1 MYGGVEFVTGSLF
14 GFGGRK
20 VGQCRI
26 GEYGRSGPFVGAAH
40 QVQHHSPSPDCAD
53 AELQVK
59 SSDFVEWSFALATM
73 CRSEFFPHGAYNR
86 LRCRKGS
93 PTETWDMAAAEIS
106 AWLRSEVASGG
117 LRLPT
122 EGECLAVERD
132 RERQTA
138 TSAAAASST

>member
-1 MYGGVEFVTGSLF
+1 M
-14 GFGGRK
+14 
-20 VGQCRI
+20 GQCRI
-26 GEYGRSGPFVGAAH
+26 GEYGPSCSFVGAAH
-40 QVQHHSPSPDCAD
+40 QVQHYSPGPDCAD

-73 CRSEFFPHGAYNR
+73 CRSEFFPDGAFNR

-132 RERQTA
+132 RERPRA
-138 TSAAAASST
+138 TSAHLADCEFID

>member
-1 MYGGVEFVTGSLF
+1 M
-14 GFGGRK
+14 
-20 VGQCRI
+20 GQCRI

-40 QVQHHSPSPDCAD
+40 QVQHYSPSPDCAD

-59 SSDFVEWSFALATM
+59 SSDLVEFSFALATM

-106 AWLRSEVASGG
+106 AWLRSEG
-117 LRLPT
+117 
-122 EGECLAVERD
+122 GECLAVERE

>member
-1 MYGGVEFVTGSLF
+1 MLVLSSALRT
-14 GFGGRK
+14 R
-20 VGQCRI
+20 
-26 GEYGRSGPFVGAAH
+26 
-40 QVQHHSPSPDCAD
+40 

-59 SSDFVEWSFALATM
+59 SPDFVEWSFALATM
-73 CRSEFFPHGAYNR
+73 CRSEFFPDGAFNR

-122 EGECLAVERD
+122 EGECLAVERAAAS
-132 RERQTA
+132 T
-138 TSAAAASST
+138 AAASST

>member
-1 MYGGVEFVTGSLF
+1 MLVLSSALRT
-14 GFGGRK
+14 R
-20 VGQCRI
+20 
-26 GEYGRSGPFVGAAH
+26 
-40 QVQHHSPSPDCAD
+40 

-59 SSDFVEWSFALATM
+59 SPDFVEWSFALATM
-73 CRSEFFPHGAYNR
+73 CRSEFFPDGAFNR

-138 TSAAAASST
+138 ISAAAASST

>member
-1 MYGGVEFVTGSLF
+1 MVV
-14 GFGGRK
+14 
-20 VGQCRI
+20 
-26 GEYGRSGPFVGAAH
+26 

-59 SSDFVEWSFALATM
+59 SSHLGEFSFALATM
-73 CRSEFFPHGAYNR
+73 CRSEFFPDRGRSRY
-86 LRCRKGS
+86 CKGS
-93 PTETWDMAAAEIS
+93 PLLTWDMAASGIS

-138 TSAAAASST
+138 ISAAAASST